1 MCVCLNASQAILEHL
16 ARQFGILA
24 ALFFLLGIVFSL
36 GLWYGVVLFKML
48 YRSYKS
54 RKKEE

>member
-1 MCVCLNASQAILEHL
+1 MCVCLNASQAILGHL

-36 GLWYGVVLFKML
+36 GLWYGVELFKML

>member
-24 ALFFLLGIVFSL
+24 ALFFLLGFVFSL
-36 GLWYGVVLFKML
+36 GLWYGVELFKML